1 MPAPRDPQSGA
12 GDDDDIETGFELD
25 EPTPVIAAGTRDD
38 MADKA
43 RAALASAAAA
53 ADAPRNDEVAALAHD
68 LKNPLTIILLET
80 SQIEHRLGASITPA
94 VLAGLDRIAQ
104 NAAYIDR
111 IVSDLLDAASAEAGK
126 LDLRIDR
133 IDLAAILRA
142 AVERAVPPIERRRVM
157 VDIREL
163 LVAEGDEVRIE
174 RVIANLLSN
183 ALKYSEPNTPI
194 ALRLERRDNCACVSV
209 IDHGDGMTADEA
221 RRVFERYRRATTGT
235 QQGYGLGLYT
245 CRRIIEAHR
254 GRIGVVS
261 TPGRGS
267 RFYFE
272 LPLPD

>member
-1 MPAPRDPQSGA
+1 MPAPRDPQLGR
-12 GDDDDIETGFELD
+12 DDDIEHGFDVD

-43 RAALASAAAA
+43 RAAVAAAA
-53 ADAPRNDEVAALAHD
+53 APPERDDVAALAHD
-68 LKNPLTIILLET
+68 LKNPLTIIMLEA
-80 SQIEHRLGASITPA
+80 SQIEQRLGANITPA
-94 VLAGLDRIAQ
+94 MLASLDRIAQ

-111 IVSDLLDAASAEAGK
+111 IVSDLLDASSAEAGK

-133 IDLAAILRA
+133 IDLARILRA
-142 AVERAVPPIERRRVM
+142 AVDRAVPPAERRRVK
-157 VDIREL
+157 VDIREPL
-163 LVAEGDEVRIE
+163 YVEGDEVRIE

-183 ALKYSEPNTPI
+183 ALKYSDANTPI
-194 ALRLERRDNCACVSV
+194 ALRLERRAGTARVSV
-209 IDHGDGMTADEA
+209 IDHGEGMTLDET

-245 CRRIIEAHR
+245 CRCIIEAHR
-254 GRIGVVS
+254 GTIAVSS

-272 LPLPD
+272 LPLPE